1 MTSFS
6 VNNNQSSKILLRKC
20 LVIFKSIHCHLS
32 MYECIS
38 VCMYP
43 GGPRDSGT
51 NIVPYRG
58 SPDTLQQTC
67 TTPIILMYNLM
78 SNKTFD

>member
-1 MTSFS
+1 MIESVTSALTSYMTSFS

-51 NIVPYRG
+51 NIVP
-58 SPDTLQQTC
+58 
-67 TTPIILMYNLM
+67 
-78 SNKTFD
+78 